1 MFGKLEYEK
10 ELLNVILEV
19 MFREFFKMRE
29 EKIFLFEFF
38 KKEKWELEKKYEIE
52 MVEWRN
58 KVEKGK

>member
-29 EKIFLFEFF
+29 EKIFFFEFF